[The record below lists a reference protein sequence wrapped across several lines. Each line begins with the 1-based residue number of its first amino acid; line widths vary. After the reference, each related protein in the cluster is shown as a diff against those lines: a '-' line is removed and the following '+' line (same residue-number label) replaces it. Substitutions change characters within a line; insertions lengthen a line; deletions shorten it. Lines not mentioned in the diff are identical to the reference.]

1 MEVILDLAQ
10 ESQDNDLATE
20 FGSKLT
26 IAEKELHE
34 FELSRMLSGKHDSYD
49 AILEINSGA
58 GGTDAQDWG
67 EILLRMYLR
76 WMEQH
81 GYQAQILDSSP
92 GEEAGIKSAT
102 VLVQGLNAYGFL
114 RAEKGVHR
122 LVRLSPFDS
131 NHRRHTSF
139 ASVAVVPDIEEDIQ
153 IEIRPEDIRV
163 DTFRASGAGGQHI
176 NKTDSAV
183 RITHLASGIVVGC
196 QSDRSQHRNKD
207 VAMKLLKAKLY
218 AVEQQKH
225 KDEINKIAGEKREI
239 NFGSQIRNYVMHPYQ
254 LVKDVRTDFQ
264 VGNVQAVLDGDLDP
278 FIQSYLLS
286 EYSKE
291 D

>member
-1 MEVILDLAQ
+1 MILSLAQ
-10 ESQDNDLATE
+10 ESQDNELANE
-20 FGSKLT
+20 FCSKVL
-26 IAEKELHE
+26 IVEKELSE
-34 FELSRMLSGKHDSYD
+34 FELSRMLSGKHDGHD

-76 WMEQH
+76 WAEQH
-81 GYQAQILDSSP
+81 NYEAKVLDISS

-102 VLVQGLNAYGFL
+102 ILVQGENAYGFL
-114 RAEKGVHR
+114 RSEKGVHR

-131 NHRRHTSF
+131 NHKRHTSF
-139 ASVAVVPDIEEDIQ
+139 ASISVVPDIEQDIQ
-153 IEIRPEDIRV
+153 IEIRPEDIRI

-183 RITHLASGIVVGC
+183 RITHYASGIVVSC
-196 QSDRSQHRNKD
+196 QNERSQHHNKD

-218 AVEQQKH
+218 EIEQEKH
-225 KDEINKIAGEKREI
+225 REEMNKIAGEKRKI
-239 NFGSQIRNYVMHPYQ
+239 DFGNQIRNYVMHPYQ

-278 FIQSYLLS
+278 FIQSFLLS
-286 EYSKE
+286 DYSRE
-291 D
+291 E

>member
-1 MEVILDLAQ
+1 MLLDLAQ
-10 ESQDNDLATE
+10 ESQDNDLAIE
-20 FGSKLT
+20 FYSKLKT
-26 IAEKELHE
+26 AEKELNE
-34 FELSRMLSGKHDSYD
+34 FELSRMLSGKHDSQD

-76 WMEQH
+76 WAEQH
-81 GYQAQILDSSP
+81 NFQAQLLDSNP

-114 RAEKGVHR
+114 RSEKGVHR

-131 NHRRHTSF
+131 NHKRHTSF
-139 ASVAVVPDIEEDIQ
+139 ASVSLVPDIEEEIQ
-153 IEIRPEDIRV
+153 IEIRPEDLRI
-163 DTFRASGAGGQHI
+163 DTFRAGGAGGQHI

-183 RITHLASGIVVGC
+183 RITHLATGIVVGC
-196 QSDRSQHRNKD
+196 QSDRSQHRNKE

-218 AVEQQKH
+218 DVEEKKQK
-225 KDEINKIAGEKREI
+225 EALNKISGEKQKI
-239 NFGSQIRNYVMHPYQ
+239 DFGSQIRNYVMHPYQ
-254 LVKDVRTDFQ
+254 MVKDVRTEFQ

-286 EYSKE
+286 EYSRE